1 MIKISIIIPVY
12 NAGKYLNDTLESVK
26 RQTFSDWEC
35 ICINDGSTDKSMDVI
50 NNFIANDK
58 RFKLI
63 DQANQGVSVSRNNGL
78 NAATGK
84 YIAFLDQD
92 DLMPPMALENLFV
105 LAEKYNLNLIRGR
118 RKNIPENYAL
128 NELENIKSTTK
139 HKQITSL
146 SVINF
151 RLLPRRWMYVWVCL
165 FRRDF
170 LSDIRFYEPLKSGA
184 EDNIFMFEV
193 FNKIQAF
200 IQSQNVVCLHRKS
213 LTSSTQNGFKLAHV
227 QTIELATTKF
237 KELTDKKNNSLSDY
251 IYKKQMRNF
260 FHGSVYKSVETKQ
273 FIPETQAMLQKIY
286 PDIKHILKMKHKL
299 IAYFFSRNK
308 IKMAEIVKKFL
319 IV

>member
-1 MIKISIIIPVY
+1 MIKISIIIHVY
-12 NAGKYLNDTLESVK
+12 NAGKYLLDTLESVK
-26 RQTFSDWEC
+26 KQIFTDWEC
-35 ICINDGSTDKSMDVI
+35 ICINDGSTDKSTDVI
-50 NNFIANDK
+50 NSFIANDK

-63 DQANQGVSVSRNNGL
+63 EQPNQGVSVSRNNGL

-92 DLMPPMALENLFV
+92 DLMPPMALESLV
-105 LAEKYNLNLIRGR
+105 ILAEKYNLNLVRAR
-118 RKNIPENYAL
+118 RQNIPENYQLSTLA
-128 NELENIKSTTK
+128 NIKSTIK

-146 SVINF
+146 SVLNF

-193 FNKIQAF
+193 FNKIHTF
-200 IQSQNVVCLHRKS
+200 VQSQNVVCMHRKS

-227 QTIELATTKF
+227 QTIELAACKW
-237 KELTDKKNNSLSDY
+237 KELKSKKNNSLSHY

-260 FHGSVYKSVETKQ
+260 FHGSVYKSIETKQ

-286 PDIKHILKMKHKL
+286 PDIKHILKFKHKL
-299 IAYFFSRNK
+299 IAYLFSRNK
-308 IKMAEIVKKFL
+308 IKTAEIVKKLL